1 MIYQGGPG
9 RGWPHGDAARPGP
22 YTVFTRRRAMF
33 WVLVGVLAVGLTT
46 CGNAGNTA
54 GSRRPQGPPLQ
65 CSGLVSPSAEQI
77 AGCHI
82 RLLVFSKTGAF
93 RHASIPDAI

>member
-9 RGWPHGDAARPGP
+9 RGWPHGDAARPIP

-33 WVLVGVLAVGLTT
+33 WVLVVVLAVGLTT

-54 GSRRPQGPPLQ
+54 SSARPQGPSLPTHHDAA
-65 CSGLVSPSAEQI
+65 GAGSARKFLI
-77 AGCHI
+77 A
-82 RLLVFSKTGAF
+82 
-93 RHASIPDAI
+93 